1 MQRRERRWRT
11 ESGDV
16 VGQHVNYSNYG
27 VRKRCTGNVVKG
39 ESGDVVGQLMQEGGK
54 GMEGG
59 RGEDRVC

>member
-1 MQRRERRWRT
+1 M
-11 ESGDV
+11 
-16 VGQHVNYSNYG
+16 GQHVNYSNYG